1 MNDLL
6 LDKTGIPE
14 NPTTISLADYV
25 QRIAET
31 VYPDYP
37 LSRAKTKVWQAIRD
51 GEKAK
56 KNPLR
61 LMPAPPP
68 FPKGH
73 VFSDRFF
80 LWALK
85 RWPNKIPWM
94 HPPVIECRMYCHL
107 PVPKLPTPRAPPTY
121 AELQQEVR
129 RLLTENKELSEQLRK
144 EKQRAEKAE
153 KELKKI
159 RDRGKAATAKKV
171 ASGHLGGRGKKL

>member
-1 MNDLL
+1 MGNPP
-6 LDKTGIPE
+6 LDESKQPD
-14 NPTTISLADYV
+14 NPVTISVADYV

-31 VYPDYP
+31 VYPEYP

-61 LMPAPPP
+61 LVPAPPP

-73 VFSDRFF
+73 VFSNRFF

-85 RWPNKIPWM
+85 RWPNRIPWM
-94 HPPVIECRMYCHL
+94 CPTTIVGRMSAHFPAL
-107 PVPKLPTPRAPPTY
+107 KLPPPCAPPTY
-121 AELQQEVR
+121 AELQREVQ
-129 RLLTENKELSEQLRK
+129 RLGTENKELSEQLRK

-153 KELKKI
+153 KPYKN
-159 RDRGKAATAKKV
+159 
-171 ASGHLGGRGKKL
+171 